1 MSDPLY
7 HLWLYNK
14 WANTTV
20 IDSLKQNQDPVPA
33 SCLRLLSH
41 ITNAQIIW
49 LNRINGVPSPVG
61 VWDEHILEVCEKN
74 HALFST
80 GIAQSLDDE
89 RKGTMIK
96 ITYKNTQNVVFTDTL
111 MDILLHVFN
120 HGTYHRAQIAQEMK
134 RSGMNPPVTDYIVF
148 KRLGH

>member
-7 HLWLYNK
+7 QLWQYNN

-20 IDSLKQNQDPVPA
+20 IDLLKQNPDTVPA

-41 ITNAQIIW
+41 ITNAQIVW
-49 LNRINGVPSPVG
+49 LSRINGVSSPVG
-61 VWDEHILEVCEKN
+61 VWDEHSLEVSEAN

-80 GIAQSLDDE
+80 GITQSLEDE
-89 RKGTMIK
+89 RKGKMLK
-96 ITYKNTQNVVFTDTL
+96 ITYKNTQNIVFTDAL

-120 HGTYHRAQIAQEMK
+120 HGTYHRAQIAHEMK
-134 RSGMNPPVTDYIVF
+134 RNGMKPPVTDYIVF